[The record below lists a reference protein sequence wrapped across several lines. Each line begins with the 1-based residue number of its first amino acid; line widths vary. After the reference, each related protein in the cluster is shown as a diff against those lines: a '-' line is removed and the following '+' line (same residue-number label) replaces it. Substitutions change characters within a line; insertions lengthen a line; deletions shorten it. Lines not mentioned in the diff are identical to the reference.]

1 MHELAIVEGILG
13 AVIPEAEK
21 HQVKKILH
29 INMRIG
35 ELSGVVESCM
45 QEYFTI
51 ASKGTIAEGSKLILK
66 PSPIR
71 ITCPDCGYDGT
82 IQKGQYAC
90 PDCGSFRFKI
100 ISGREYY
107 IESIEAE

>member
-13 AVIPEAEK
+13 TVIPEAEK
-21 HQVKKILH
+21 HQVKKILN

-45 QEYFTI
+45 QEYFSI
-51 ASKGTIAEGSKLILK
+51 ASAGTIAEGSKLILK

-71 ITCPDCGYDGT
+71 INCPDCGYDGT
-82 IQKGQYAC
+82 IKKGQYAC
-90 PDCGSFRFKI
+90 PECGSYRFKI
-100 ISGREYY
+100 LSGREYY